1 MDQHDFTGVSDDLVL
16 LLGCSELEMVP
27 SVLEETCGSGG
38 VMAFTVTLGLFWV
51 RLVVPAS
58 CRACGS

>member
-27 SVLEETCGSGG
+27 SVLEETFGSGG
-38 VMAFTVTLGLFWV
+38 SWLLLLLWV
-51 RLVVPAS
+51 FS
-58 CRACGS
+58 G